1 MFSIYFRFIFLL
13 YLVFAEFV
21 GYYGSALL
29 DGQFDY
35 VKRLSGFLSSGQRQ
49 MGYELNI
56 AKNISKSSEYKAK
69 IYRARKSAKWS
80 LQDPRKSI
88 KANIS
93 LSDIT
98 GDNDHIQLRPDP
110 DYFGQ
115 TAVVIRPY
123 AVSWNGSEEYGGD
136 IRGAITVNPVNDAPM
151 ALRKIN
157 STLPMVSQ
165 DTDLNSGILVS
176 DFASL
181 FYEDVDSDSLGL
193 ALLYAD
199 SPDWGSWQYQEAGGA
214 WTDLTELSTWDMDK
228 AWVRKVYKK
237 RAHRGPV
244 AMTKLVSDLVCK
256 DSFDSTV
263 ELEEKC
269 FEDIKC
275 KPDKDKKRSKSLET
289 PSESELGR
297 NLRKLVSDDTILS
310 AEDTEDLSFN
320 VRALLLSPNWLLRF
334 QPQDNSK
341 TWTTF
346 EAMDQTRLVFT
357 AWDGAGAEA
366 GQRLNVSLPWCCQ
379 CGAARSLA
387 RDLSVFYID
396 KEDCTGGPV
405 ITQAKERDQCGVC
418 GGDGTSCLDCNQ
430 VVNGP
435 GVLECGQC
443 FQSQAA
449 ASEARDCAGSCG
461 LQNVVIQVAGE
472 DVCVPETGSGN
483 FSLCDGSSDS
493 DAKINECGVCYGGN
507 TGETSTAGKD
517 ECGAC
522 EGARDTS
529 SGCGCDE
536 ERDDCGVCQVKG
548 AGQWNACRKNF
559 VSLDGYNVD
568 KILSSFVQVS
578 LLDDG
583 IKNKTKEPWTL
594 KESVL
599 EKNWKCMLEDYK
611 NNEISRRFD
620 SVLIKK
626 GSIKLGIEDPPKGSY
641 RVKCFFKPMD
651 FIYETGEND
660 ILTIANSLDIVVN
673 SITTQEDSNGTNSV
687 QINADLNHQ
696 DIDKVYC
703 FYRKAKNLKGSLML
717 DSRIIN
723 NKMTETEKVTEI
735 DCGEFNPNGGGV
747 YQFGI
752 LLTQSKQ
759 SLR

>member
-1 MFSIYFRFIFLL
+1 MFSD
-13 YLVFAEFV
+13 FV
-21 GYYGSALL
+21 GNYGSALL
-29 DGQFDY
+29 DGHFDY
-35 VKRLSGFLSSGQRQ
+35 MKRLSSFLSNGQRQ
-49 MGYELNI
+49 MGYELSL
-56 AKNISKSSEYKAK
+56 AQNISKSSEYKAK
-69 IYRARKSAKWS
+69 IYRAKSSSKWS

-93 LSDIT
+93 VSDIVT
-98 GDNDHIQLRPDP
+98 DDSDHIQLRPDP

-123 AVSWNGSEEYGGD
+123 AVSWDGSEVFGRD
-136 IRGAITVNPVNDAPM
+136 IRGAITVKPVNDAPLP
-151 ALRKIN
+151 LRRIN
-157 STLPMVSQ
+157 STLPMVGPDA
-165 DTDLNSGILVS
+165 DTNNGILVS

-181 FYEDVDSDSLGL
+181 FYIDVDTDSLGV

-199 SPDWGSWQYQEAGGA
+199 SPDWGSWQYQDAAGA
-214 WTDLTELSTWDMDK
+214 WTDLSELSTWDMDK
-228 AWVRKVYKK
+228 AWVKKIYKK
-237 RAHRGPV
+237 RAHRGPL
-244 AMTKLVSDLVCK
+244 AMTKLVSDLACQAG
-256 DSFDSTV
+256 V

-269 FEDIKC
+269 VKDIDTKC
-275 KPDKDKKRSKSLET
+275 KSDTNKKSKSLDT
-289 PSESELGR
+289 SSESELGR
-297 NLRKLVSDDTILS
+297 NLRKLVSDDTLLS
-310 AEDTEDLSFN
+310 AEDREDLSFN

-334 QPQDNSK
+334 QPQDKSK

-357 AWDGAGAEA
+357 AWDGVEAEA

-379 CGAARSLA
+379 CGGAGSLA

-418 GGDGTSCLDCNQ
+418 GGDGTSCLDCSE

-443 FQSQAA
+443 FQSQEA

-472 DVCVPETGSGN
+472 DVCVPDSGSGN
-483 FSLCDGSSDS
+483 FTLCDGSSDS

-507 TGETSTAGKD
+507 TGETSSSGQD

-522 EGARDTS
+522 EGERDTS
-529 SGCGCDE
+529 SGCGCDQ
-536 ERDDCGVCQVKG
+536 ERDDCGVCQAPG
-548 AGQWNACRKNF
+548 SEQWNACRKNF
-559 VSLDGYNVD
+559 VSLDGYIVD
-568 KILSSFVQVS
+568 KISSSFVQIRM
-578 LLDDG
+578 LDEG
-583 IKNKTKEPWTL
+583 IKNKTKEPWNL

-599 EKNWKCMLEDYK
+599 EQAWKCMLEDYN
-611 NNEISRRFD
+611 NNEISHRFD
-620 SVLIKK
+620 SILIKK
-626 GSIKLGIEDPPKGSY
+626 GFIKLGIENPPSGSY

-660 ILTIANSLDIVVN
+660 LLTIVNSLDVVVN
-673 SITTQEDSNGTNSV
+673 GIIAQADSSGNNSV
-687 QINADLNHQ
+687 LINVDLNHQ
-696 DIDKVYC
+696 DIDKIYC
-703 FYRKAKNLKGSLML
+703 FYRKAKNLKGSLLL

-723 NKMTETEKVTEI
+723 EKLTKTEKETEI
-735 DCGEFNPNGGGV
+735 NCGEFNPNGGGI
-747 YQFGI
+747 YQIGI